1 MCEFLDNLELV
12 LERMCVGMIG
22 KCGILRGF
30 WEDVRGERIVGSDL
44 LFEKC
49 QTIKDEMGKLIK
61 YYLN

>member
-1 MCEFLDNLELV
+1 M
-12 LERMCVGMIG
+12 GMIG